1 MLPAACL
8 LHPFCSLGRRW
19 HHRVAGHQPLP
30 HICRVP
36 AHPGHG
42 ICPGTQLAHAGKAGP
57 PRFVGLLACPGAGD
71 CDWCRFRLPCQAPH
85 AGTVC
90 AATALHDDISSW
102 LRAAASINPA
112 TSLAAACPLAETGLG
127 QCCAAGVC
135 WHLLQRCAYHH
146 SGTVRG
152 HTGHGLGY
160 RLGHGGCGGSSGWRI
175 AQWSG
180 AEVRLASLVRQI
192 VACGCAC
199 RASCCHPACTAV
211 VSSQLHDA
219 LLVAVRCFIGVAP
232 IMALL
237 LAAL

>member
-1 MLPAACL
+1 MP
-8 LHPFCSLGRRW
+8 W
-19 HHRVAGHQPLP
+19 
-30 HICRVP
+30 CR
-36 AHPGHG
+36 G
-42 ICPGTQLAHAGKAGP
+42 
-57 PRFVGLLACPGAGD
+57 

-102 LRAAASINPA
+102 LQAAASINPA
-112 TSLAAACPLAETGLG
+112 TSLAAACPRAETGLG

-160 RLGHGGCGGSSGWRI
+160 RLGHGGCGGSSRWRI
-175 AQWSG
+175 AQWTG
-180 AEVRLASLVRQI
+180 AEARLVSLVRQI

-199 RASCCHPACTAV
+199 RASCCHPVCAATA
-211 VSSQLHDA
+211 SSRVCGT
-219 LLVAVRCFIGVAP
+219 LLVAVRCFICDHLRCPDHGLASRRFVMPYSWSWSEA
-232 IMALL
+232 ALL
-237 LAAL
+237 GSILSATDPVAGKCRRCCNAVLYCAVMCMS